1 MFFVVGLFWLR
12 RCCVMKYRDII
23 MVRKIQGMQW
33 VMVIALFVLFILQGC
48 STIQRFIAP
57 RPDPQLAIIRTEVI
71 NFAEVFFDKI
81 ADMTYKVS
89 GLAGTPQARVDTA
102 LWRIHYCTSA
112 IQIATGPNPKANLI
126 DMVTM
131 VSLGRMA
138 MEDDAVEHVLGAHTQ
153 ILQNTFRRLEQQGWE
168 IARRYLTREQLSE
181 LRKYIYACHERY
193 PKSILVGNVRLA
205 EYTNIRAKSGVGKQT
220 NMGSELIGILVFDP
234 FSSLDPAIREVEALR
249 DFADR
254 SMFQM
259 ERFPIIMRWQMEM
272 LYNRILQEPE
282 SQGLF
287 EDISRFSAST
297 ERFSQTVAI
306 LPDRITEERKDL
318 FRSLEGEL
326 SKMNGLL
333 GQLEH
338 TATHVRKEA
347 DALAVKL
354 FRSCALLIALFFV
367 GLVISLVAYR
377 LITHRIISAP
387 RQ

>member
-1 MFFVVGLFWLR
+1 
-12 RCCVMKYRDII
+12 MKYRDII

-33 VMVIALFVLFILQGC
+33 VMVIALFVLFMLQGC
-48 STIQRFIAP
+48 STIQRLIAP